1 MRRGAKIGIITG
13 VSVVVLAGGGY
24 GAYSLVGGSGDSSSS
39 AKKPRTVVA
48 EPPSADQAANGA
60 KDFLAAWAAGDVAK
74 AASLTD
80 DPAAATTA
88 LTAFRDQVKPSALTL
103 APAGPA
109 TPQAFASATGTPTPA
124 AKPSAGASASATP
137 SATGTPGATD
147 SPSASATPAPAG
159 VLMGFK
165 ARAEFAGTSRVWDY
179 NGFLSVVKMSDDT
192 PAVHWAPTVIHPHL
206 SGNETIATQQ
216 VFAPPSTVVD
226 RNGKPLSGAS
236 LTPALISTLQD
247 NAHKLLPPD
256 PNKDQDAG
264 SAVVISDPAGK
275 TAADKLFTIVEP
287 KPGKPFKVTIDNAIQ
302 AAAEKAMTD
311 LGGKSG
317 SIVAIEPSTGQ
328 VLAFA
333 NAPANGQNRAFAGL
347 LAPGSTMKIVTSTA
361 LLEAGV
367 NPDTVVACP
376 EKSSNP
382 VAIPNDFPGAF
393 PNNTL
398 QQDFMV
404 SCNTAFINQGLTSL
418 KPETLSATAKDVYG
432 IGLEWKTGL
441 PNADGKVPPT
451 PGSKDEQA
459 MNYIGQGKVQMNPLA
474 IASITA
480 TVQSG
485 AFKQPILVAGL
496 PQQTAARQIS
506 PDVAGKLRAMMNAT
520 ATGGTAK
527 DVMAGITDN
536 AGAKTGSAEVAG
548 ASTTNSWFTAF
559 RGNIAVAAEVQGGGH
574 GVDAAG
580 PAVASLLKAFGN
592 R

>member
-1 MRRGAKIGIITG
+1 MRKGAKIGIVTG
-13 VSVVVLAGGGY
+13 VSVAVLAGGGY
-24 GAYSLVGGSGDSSSS
+24 GAYSLMGGSDSDSSG
-39 AKKPRTVVA
+39 KKARTVVA
-48 EPPSADQAANGA
+48 EPPSAEQAAAGT
-60 KDFLAAWAAGDVAK
+60 KDFLAAWAAGDLAK

-80 DPAAATTA
+80 DPASAEKA
-88 LTAFRDQVKPSALTL
+88 LTAFRDGVKPSALTL
-103 APAGPA
+103 SPAGPA
-109 TPQAFASATGTPTPA
+109 TPQAFASATGSPSPA
-124 AKPSAGASASATP
+124 AKPPAGASATP
-137 SATGTPGATD
+137 SAGATPGATD
-147 SPSASATPAPAG
+147 SPSAAATPGPTG

-165 ARAEFAGTSRVWDY
+165 ARAEFAGTSRAWDY
-179 NGFLSVVKMSDDT
+179 NGFLNVVKMSDNT

-206 SGNETIATQQ
+206 NGTETIAVQP
-216 VFAPPSTVVD
+216 VFAPAGTVVD
-226 RNGKPLSGAS
+226 RNGKQLQSPSITTALLSN
-236 LTPALISTLQD
+236 LQD

-264 SAVVISDPAGK
+264 SAVMITDPAGK
-275 TAADKLFTIVEP
+275 ASADKLFTIVEP
-287 KPGKPFKVTIDNAIQ
+287 KPAKPFKVTIDGTLQ
-302 AAAEKAMTD
+302 AAAEKAMAD
-311 LGGKSG
+311 LGGKPG
-317 SIVAIEPSTGQ
+317 SIVAIEPSTGN

-333 NAPANGQNRAFAGL
+333 NSPSNGQNRAFNGM

-361 LLEAGV
+361 LLEAGI

-418 KPETLSATAKDVYG
+418 KPETLAGTAKDVYG
-432 IGLEWKTGL
+432 IGMDWKTGL
-441 PNADGKVPPT
+441 SSVDGKIPAT

-496 PQQTAARQIS
+496 PQQAAARPIS
-506 PDVAGKLRAMMNAT
+506 PEVAGKLRAMMNAT
-520 ATGGTAK
+520 AISGTASQ
-527 DVMAGITDN
+527 VMAGITDN
-536 AGAKTGSAEVAG
+536 AGAKTGSAEVQG

-559 RGNIAVAAEVQGGGH
+559 RGNLAVAAEVQGGGH

-580 PAVASLLKAFGN
+580 PAVASLLKAN

>member
-1 MRRGAKIGIITG
+1 MRSGAKIGIITG
-13 VSVVVLAGGGY
+13 VSIAVLAGGGY
-24 GAYSLVGGSGDSSSS
+24 GAYSLMGGSDSSSGD
-39 AKKPRTVVA
+39 KKPRTVVA
-48 EPPSADQAANGA
+48 EPPTADQAASGA
-60 KDFLAAWAAGDVAK
+60 KDFLAAWTSGDIAK

-88 LTAFRDQVKPSALTL
+88 LTAFKDQVKPSALTL
-103 APAGPA
+103 SPAGPA
-109 TPQAFASATGTPTPA
+109 TPQAFASATGTPAP
-124 AKPSAGASASATP
+124 AKPTGAASATP
-137 SATGTPGATD
+137 SAGATAGATD
-147 SPSASATPAPAG
+147 SPSAAASPSGPTG

-179 NGFLSVVKMSDDT
+179 NGFLGVVKMSDNT
-192 PAVHWAPTVIHPHL
+192 PAVHWAPSVIHPHL

-226 RNGKPLSGAS
+226 RNGKALQGAS
-236 LTPALISTLQD
+236 LTPALMATLQD

-264 SAVVISDPAGK
+264 SAVVITDPAGK

-287 KPGKPFKVTIDNAIQ
+287 KPGKPFKVTIDNTLQ

-311 LGGKSG
+311 LGGKQG
-317 SIVAIEPSTGQ
+317 SIVAVEPSTGQ

-333 NAPANGQNRAFAGL
+333 NAPATGQNRAFTGL

-361 LLEAGV
+361 LLESGLT
-367 NPDTVVACP
+367 PDSNVACP

-393 PNNTL
+393 PDYSL
-398 QQDFMV
+398 QKDFMV

-418 KPETLSATAKDVYG
+418 KPETLSGTAKDVYG

-441 PNADGKVPPT
+441 PNADGKIPAT

-496 PQQTAARQIS
+496 PQQQAARQIS
-506 PDVAGKLRAMMNAT
+506 PDVAAKLRAMMNAT
-520 ATGGTAK
+520 AVGGTASQ
-527 DVMAGITDN
+527 VMAGITDN
-536 AGAKTGSAEVAG
+536 AGAKTGSAEVQG

-559 RGNIAVAAEVQGGGH
+559 RGNLAVAAEVQGGGH

-580 PAVASLLKAFGN
+580 PAVASLLKSGN
-592 R
+592 K

>member
-1 MRRGAKIGIITG
+1 MRSGAKIGIITG
-13 VSVVVLAGGGY
+13 VSIVVLAGGGY
-24 GAYSLVGGSGDSSSS
+24 AAYSLMGGSDSGG
-39 AKKPRTVVA
+39 AKARTVVA
-48 EPPSADQAANGA
+48 EPPSADQATAGA
-60 KDFLAAWAAGDVAK
+60 KDFLAAWAAGDIAK

-80 DPAAATTA
+80 DPATATTA

-103 APAGPA
+103 TPTGPTTQQVFTA
-109 TPQAFASATGTPTPA
+109 ATGTPAPAKPA
-124 AKPSAGASASATP
+124 AGASATP
-137 SATGTPGATD
+137 SAGSTPGATD
-147 SPSASATPAPAG
+147 SPSATAAPG
-159 VLMGFK
+159 PTGTLMSFK
-165 ARAEFAGTSRVWDY
+165 ARAEFEGTNRAWDY
-179 NGFLSVVKMSDDT
+179 QGFLGVVKMSDNT
-192 PAVHWAPTVIHPHL
+192 PAVHWAPSVIHPHL
-206 SGNETIATQQ
+206 SGNETIAVQQ

-226 RNGKPLSGAS
+226 RTGKPLQGAS
-236 LTPALISTLQD
+236 LTPALMNTVQE
-247 NAHKLLPPD
+247 NAQKLLPPD
-256 PNKDQDAG
+256 PTRDQDSG
-264 SAVVISDPAGK
+264 KAVVINDPAGK
-275 TAADKLFTIVEP
+275 AAADKLFTIVEP
-287 KPGKPFKVTIDNAIQ
+287 KPGKPFKVTIDNTVQ

-311 LGGKSG
+311 LGGKPG

-333 NAPANGQNRAFAGL
+333 NSPANGQNRAFTGL
-347 LAPGSTMKIVTSTA
+347 LAPGSTMKIVTSAA
-361 LLEAGV
+361 LLEAGI

-376 EKSSNP
+376 EKSSNSVP
-382 VAIPNDFPGAF
+382 IPNDFPGAF

-418 KPETLSATAKDVYG
+418 KPETLSATAKDVFG

-485 AFKQPILVAGL
+485 AFKQPILVAGM
-496 PQQTAARQIS
+496 PQQAAARQIS

-520 ATGGTAK
+520 AVGGTASQ
-527 DVMAGITDN
+527 VMAGITDN
-536 AGAKTGSAEVAG
+536 AGAKTGSAEVQG

-580 PAVASLLKAFGN
+580 PAVASLLKAAAG

>member
-1 MRRGAKIGIITG
+1 MRSGAKIGIITG
-13 VSVVVLAGGGY
+13 VSIAVLAGGGY
-24 GAYSLVGGSGDSSSS
+24 GAYSLMGGSDSSSGD
-39 AKKPRTVVA
+39 KKPRTVVA
-48 EPPSADQAANGA
+48 EPPTADQAASGA
-60 KDFLAAWAAGDVAK
+60 KDFLAAWTSGDIAK

-103 APAGPA
+103 SPAGPA
-109 TPQAFASATGTPTPA
+109 TPQAFASATGTPAP
-124 AKPSAGASASATP
+124 AKPTGAASATP
-137 SATGTPGATD
+137 SAGATAGATD
-147 SPSASATPAPAG
+147 SPSAAPSPSGPTG

-179 NGFLSVVKMSDDT
+179 NGFLGVVKMSDNT
-192 PAVHWAPTVIHPHL
+192 PAVHWAPSVIHPHL

-226 RNGKPLSGAS
+226 RNGKALQGAS
-236 LTPALISTLQD
+236 LTPALMATLQD

-264 SAVVISDPAGK
+264 SAVVITDPAGK

-287 KPGKPFKVTIDNAIQ
+287 KPGKPFKVTIDNTLQ

-311 LGGKSG
+311 LGGKQG
-317 SIVAIEPSTGQ
+317 SIVAVEPSTGQ

-333 NAPANGQNRAFAGL
+333 NAPATGQNRAFTGL

-361 LLEAGV
+361 LLESGLT
-367 NPDTVVACP
+367 PDSNVACP

-393 PNNTL
+393 PDYSL
-398 QQDFMV
+398 QKDFMV

-418 KPETLSATAKDVYG
+418 KPETLSGTAKDVYG

-441 PNADGKVPPT
+441 PNADGKIPAT

-496 PQQTAARQIS
+496 PQQQAARQIS
-506 PDVAGKLRAMMNAT
+506 PDVAAKLRAMMNAT
-520 ATGGTAK
+520 AVGGTASQ
-527 DVMAGITDN
+527 VMAGITDN
-536 AGAKTGSAEVAG
+536 AGAKTGSAEVQG

-559 RGNIAVAAEVQGGGH
+559 RGNLAVAAEVQGGGH

-580 PAVASLLKAFGN
+580 PAVASLLKSGN
-592 R
+592 K

>member
-1 MRRGAKIGIITG
+1 MRSGAKIGIITG
-13 VSVVVLAGGGY
+13 VSIVVLAGGGY
-24 GAYSLVGGSGDSSSS
+24 GAYSLMGGSDSGSSDG
-39 AKKPRTVVA
+39 KKPRTVVA
-48 EPPSADQAANGA
+48 DPPSADQAANGA
-60 KDFLAAWAAGDVAK
+60 KDFLAAWASGDIAK

-88 LTAFRDQVKPSALTL
+88 LTAFKDQVKPSALTL
-103 APAGPA
+103 TPAGPA

-124 AKPSAGASASATP
+124 KPTGAASATP

-147 SPSASATPAPAG
+147 SPSATATPGPTG

-165 ARAEFAGTSRVWDY
+165 ARAEFEGTSRVWDY
-179 NGFLSVVKMSDDT
+179 NGFLGVVKMSDNT
-192 PAVHWAPTVIHPHL
+192 PAVHWAPSVIHPHL

-216 VFAPPSTVVD
+216 VFSPPSTVVD
-226 RNGKPLSGAS
+226 RNGKPLQGAS
-236 LTPALISTLQD
+236 LTPALMSTLQD
-247 NAHKLLPPD
+247 NARKLLPPD

-264 SAVVISDPAGK
+264 SAVVITDPSGK
-275 TAADKLFTIVEP
+275 TTPDKLFTIVEP
-287 KPGKPFKVTIDNAIQ
+287 KPGKPFKVTIDNTVQ

-333 NAPANGQNRAFAGL
+333 NAPATGQNRAFAGL

-418 KPETLSATAKDVYG
+418 KPETLSSTAKDVYG
-432 IGLEWKTGL
+432 IGMEWKTGL
-441 PNADGKVPPT
+441 PNADGKIPAT

-496 PQQTAARQIS
+496 PQQPAARQIS
-506 PDVAGKLRAMMNAT
+506 PDVAAKLRAMMNAT
-520 ATGGTAK
+520 AVGGTASQ
-527 DVMAGITDN
+527 VMAGITDN
-536 AGAKTGSAEVAG
+536 AGAKTGSAEVQG

-559 RGNIAVAAEVQGGGH
+559 RGNLAVAAEVQGGGH

-580 PAVASLLKAFGN
+580 PAVASLLKAAGSH
-592 R
+592 

>member
-13 VSVVVLAGGGY
+13 VSVAVLAGGGY
-24 GAYSLVGGSGDSSSS
+24 GAYSLMGGSDSGTSS

-48 EPPSADQAANGA
+48 EPPSAEQATNGA
-60 KDFLAAWAAGDVAK
+60 KDFLAAWAAGDLDK

-80 DPAAATTA
+80 DPTAATTA
-88 LTAFRDQVKPSALTL
+88 LAAFRDQVKPSALTL

-109 TPQAFASATGTPTPA
+109 TPQAFASATGTPAPA
-124 AKPSAGASASATP
+124 AKPSAGASATP
-137 SATGTPGATD
+137 SAGATPGATD
-147 SPSASATPAPAG
+147 SPSASASAGPAG

-165 ARAEFAGTSRVWDY
+165 ARAEFAGTNRVWDY
-179 NGFLSVVKMSDDT
+179 NGFLNVVKMSDDT

-206 SGNETIATQQ
+206 SGSETIAVQQ
-216 VFAPPSTVVD
+216 VFAPPSNVVD
-226 RNGKPLSGAS
+226 RNGKPLQGAS
-236 LTPALISTLQD
+236 ITPALLSTLQD

-287 KPGKPFKVTIDNAIQ
+287 KPGKPFKVTIDNNVQ

-333 NAPANGQNRAFAGL
+333 NAPTNGQNRAFTGL

-376 EKSSNP
+376 EKSSNAQ
-382 VAIPNDFPGAF
+382 AIPNSFPGAF

-418 KPETLSATAKDVYG
+418 KPNTLSSTAKDVF
-432 IGLEWKTGL
+432 GLGPEWKTGL
-441 PNADGKVPPT
+441 PNADGRVPD
-451 PGSKDEQA
+451 PGANKDEQA

-474 IASITA
+474 IASVTA

-485 AFKQPILVAGL
+485 EFKQPILVADL
-496 PQQTAARQIS
+496 PQQKAARNLS
-506 PDVAGKLRAMMNAT
+506 PDVAGKLRAMMAAT
-520 ATGGTAK
+520 AQGGTAK

-548 ASTTNSWFTAF
+548 VAVTNSWFTAY

-580 PAVASLLKAFGN
+580 PAVAALLKAAAG